1 MKKDKDG
8 YTWITI
14 YEATQR
20 CPIEVSHSTI
30 RRWVTEG
37 KYGVIGAKF
46 AGRLMVREDT
56 LPKIEHDF

>member
-46 AGRLMVREDT
+46 AGRLMVSQ
-56 LPKIEHDF
+56 